1 MDTRCICWYN
11 CCSLEFHSPPEV
23 GRKRTLHPVSA
34 GSGKQEPMSLVHV
47 FNLITGAFGS
57 FLLLGLLSEGP
68 ACLRVGSDDGRSC
81 LGRYNQQDPSEWEG
95 SFGPGMPSVEHL
107 NNREKLLPPSVFIV
121 AIHPWAEISIF
132 E

>member
-1 MDTRCICWYN
+1 MDTRCICWYS

-47 FNLITGAFGS
+47 FNLITGALGS

-68 ACLRVGSDDGRSC
+68 ACLRVGSDDGRVAWDDTSNKTPVNGRGALV
-81 LGRYNQQDPSEWEG
+81 LGCPVW
-95 SFGPGMPSVEHL
+95 
-107 NNREKLLPPSVFIV
+107 
-121 AIHPWAEISIF
+121 SI
-132 E
+132 